1 MNQVQ
6 IENGVQPYTPEEYA
20 DHIAIETQTPEPADQ
35 SEAETQTPE
44 PTDQTGVGTEVQL
57 P

>member
-20 DHIAIETQTPEPADQ
+20 DHIAVETQTPEPEVQA
-35 SEAETQTPE
+35 
-44 PTDQTGVGTEVQL
+44 GVETEVQE